1 MYDVLDRYITEFSK
15 EGYSEDYWY
24 DVAVVHAIQLIDDLN
39 EEDWLLLM
47 EHIDEKDL
55 LWKKRLVYCLGDHS
69 NKNELNV
76 ILKIMDT
83 EDEELFVMCVDAL
96 KGMVTEDNREKI
108 SCSKNINKA
117 LGLIPK
123 SGVATKDVLQSFVQ
137 GWISEYPVRTAD

>member
-1 MYDVLDRYITEFSK
+1 M
-15 EGYSEDYWY
+15 
-24 DVAVVHAIQLIDDLN
+24 
-39 EEDWLLLM
+39 
-47 EHIDEKDL
+47 
-55 LWKKRLVYCLGDHS
+55 GDHN
-69 NKNELNV
+69 NKNELDV

-123 SGVATKDVLQSFVQ
+123 SGVATKDILQSFVN
-137 GWISEYPVRTAD
+137 GWISEYPVRTADQENKRGWILRSIWLIIVFYPMGGCDERG

>member
-15 EGYSEDYWY
+15 EGYSEDHWY

-55 LWKKRLVYCLGDHS
+55 
-69 NKNELNV
+69 
-76 ILKIMDT
+76 
-83 EDEELFVMCVDAL
+83 FVMCVDAL

-108 SCSKNINKA
+108 SCSKNIDKA

-137 GWISEYPVRTAD
+137 G